1 MPIPKEERYTF
12 ADILNWDIDARIEL
26 IDGMPYMMAPPTT
39 EHQRILMELSYQ
51 LRAFLEGKK
60 CQVFPAPFG
69 VRLFSKK
76 EDRPEDE
83 TGLLEPDI
91 TVVCDPGKLDKH
103 GCKGAPDFIVEIISP
118 SSQRRDRLEKYNLY
132 QMAGVREYWI
142 VDPER
147 KLVQAVAL
155 EDGRYPLPQV
165 YTATDKAPVSVLEGC
180 VIDLGPVLTGG
191 IENA

>member
-26 IDGMPYMMAPPTT
+26 IDGIPFMMAPPST
-39 EHQRILMELSYQ
+39 EHQRILMEILGQ
-51 LRAFLEGKK
+51 LYNFLQGKK

-69 VRLFSKK
+69 VRLFSEK

-91 TVVCDPGKLDKH
+91 TVVCDRNKLDEH
-103 GCKGAPDFIVEIISP
+103 GCKGAPDFIVEILSP

-155 EDGRYPLPQV
+155 EDGQYPLPQV
-165 YTATDKAPVSVLEGC
+165 YTAADKAPVSVLEGC
-180 VIDLGPVLTGG
+180 VIDLEKVFK
-191 IENA
+191 E